1 MKRDIQSL
9 GGKTFDVLVIG
20 GGITGACI
28 AHDAALR
35 GLAVALVEKGDFGG
49 FTSSASS
56 KLLHGGI
63 RYLPK
68 AQLWKIRES
77 AREQAILQHVA
88 PHLTQWVPFLIPTR
102 KEAVMQGALALKAAM
117 HIYRGICA
125 GLTGLIRDSGKRPPR
140 ARFYQPGELFRR
152 VPFLQGIG
160 GITGAQEL
168 WESHMYS
175 SERMVLAFVKTA
187 VHNGAAAANYAEVVE
202 LLREGSRVTGALVK
216 DVLTGTSF
224 PVRAA
229 LVINAAGPYVQ
240 AVNRSVPA
248 LHLKKEITGFSR
260 GVHLV
265 ARQVEDRYALA
276 LTTRQKAEGLITRG
290 GRHFFIIPWRN
301 RSLIGTTNVP
311 FSGSPDDIRVSEKDI
326 EEFLEE
332 INRSV
337 PGLNLARS
345 DVFYAFTGLY
355 PLISRKIKK
364 DTYQGTGDYQ
374 IIDHAR
380 SDAIDGIVT
389 ALGAKYT
396 TARLVAEKT
405 VNLAAGKLPAPSS
418 PCRTVEVRLSE
429 GDIDDLEKFR
439 RRCLEKYSSRLD
451 QDVISHLIRYHGAE
465 SDHVVETGLH
475 RNMLTR
481 LHPAAFT
488 LEVEVYLAVAEE
500 MAQTLEDVVFRRT
513 GLGTTGHPGQEALV
527 RSAEIMGDLL
537 GWDAQERER
546 QIAAV
551 NERYRYRSG

>member
-35 GLAVALVEKGDFGG
+35 GLAVALVEKRDFGG

-68 AQLWKIRES
+68 AQFWKIRES

-102 KEAVMQGALALKAAM
+102 KEALVQGALALKVAM
-117 HIYRGICA
+117 YIYRGICA
-125 GLTGLIRDSGKRPPR
+125 GLTELIRDSGKRPPA
-140 ARFYQPGELFRR
+140 ARFYRPGELFQR
-152 VPFLQGIG
+152 VPFLKGIG

-202 LLREGSRVTGALVK
+202 LLREGSRVAGALVK

-240 AVNRSVPA
+240 SVNRSVPA
-248 LHLKKEITGFSR
+248 LQLKKEITGFSR

-265 ARQVEDRYALA
+265 TRQLEDRYALA
-276 LTTRQKAEGLITRG
+276 LTTRQKTEGLITRG
-290 GRHFFIIPWRN
+290 GRHFFIIPWRT

-311 FSGSPDDIRVSEKDI
+311 FSGNPDDIQVSEKDI

-337 PGLNLARS
+337 PGLNLTRS
-345 DVFYAFTGLY
+345 DVSYAFTGLY
-355 PLISRKIKK
+355 PLISRKVKK

-374 IIDHAR
+374 IIDHSRA
-380 SDAIDGIVT
+380 DNIDGIVT

-405 VNLAAGKLPAPSS
+405 VNLAAGKLPTPSF

-429 GDIDDLEKFR
+429 GNIEDLEEFKH
-439 RRCLEKYSSRLD
+439 RCLEKYSSRLD
-451 QDVISHLIRYHGAE
+451 QEVITHLIRYHGTE
-465 SDHVVETGLH
+465 IENVVETGLQK
-475 RNMLTR
+475 NMLIR
-481 LHPAAFT
+481 LHPETFT

-513 GLGTTGHPGQEALV
+513 GLGTQGHPGQEALA
-527 RSAEIMGDLL
+527 RCAEIMGDLL
-537 GWDAQERER
+537 GWDGQERER
-546 QIAAV
+546 QIATI